1 MLIKTASFNKL
12 GKDFFRVF
20 IFVTTIEYTISGRID
35 YMGQRKKVI
44 IIGGGFG
51 GIFTA
56 RKLANHNID
65 VLLIDKQNHHLFQP
79 LLYQVAAGILS
90 PENVAIPLRL
100 VFADNKNVK
109 VRMEEVLS
117 VDRSA
122 QKVVTKENEYFYDFL
137 VIATGSTYNFF
148 GHSEWAKHVFTLKTL
163 AGALKL
169 KNHIQ
174 TQFER
179 ALISKDSAEKE
190 RLLTFAIVGAGPTG
204 VEMAGIISEI
214 AKKFTQEESAIKFQD
229 IKVNL
234 IETAERP
241 LAAFSTYLSDYSVQ
255 VMHKLGIQVKL
266 NTTVEEI
273 QHNYIKTS
281 EGEIHSNTIIWAAGV
296 LGVGAANLLNIL
308 KPARG
313 NKVTVN
319 EYLNLFDDDK
329 VFVIGDTAE
338 LMQNDRPLP
347 GLGSVAKQ
355 QGIYLGRALRKI
367 VRGEDRREIKPFKYE
382 DYGIMAIIGKRA
394 AVAELPLVH
403 LQGAPAWILWGLVH
417 LLLLIGFRNRAIVLF
432 DWVWTYLAG
441 NYSSRV
447 INQVNYEA

>member
-1 MLIKTASFNKL
+1 
-12 GKDFFRVF
+12 
-20 IFVTTIEYTISGRID
+20 
-35 YMGQRKKVI
+35 MGQRKKII
-44 IIGGGFG
+44 IIGGGFA

-56 RKLANHNID
+56 RKLANYNVD

-117 VDRSA
+117 VDRAA
-122 QKVVTKENEYFYDFL
+122 QKVITQDNEYFYDYL
-137 VIATGSTYNFF
+137 VIGTGSTYNFF
-148 GHSEWAKHVFTLKTL
+148 GRDEWAKHVFTLKTL

-174 TQFER
+174 TQFEK
-179 ALISKDSAEKE
+179 ALTTKDLAEREKM
-190 RLLTFAIVGAGPTG
+190 LNFAIVGAGPTG

-214 AKKFTQEESAIKFQD
+214 AKKFTQEESQIKFKD

-255 VMHKLGIQVKL
+255 AMHKLGIQVKL
-266 NTTVEEI
+266 NTTVEDI
-273 QHNYIKTS
+273 QKNYIKTS
-281 EGEIHSNTIIWAAGV
+281 QGEIYTNTIIWAAGV
-296 LGVGAANLLNIL
+296 LGVGAAKLLGL
-308 KPARG
+308 AKPARG

-319 EYLNLFDDDK
+319 EYLNLLDDDK
-329 VFVIGDTAE
+329 VFVVGDTAE
-338 LMQNDRPLP
+338 FMQNDRPLP

-367 VRGEDRREIKPFKYE
+367 VNGEDRRGIKPFQYK

-403 LQGAPAWILWGLVH
+403 LQGLPAWILWGLVH
-417 LLLLIGFRNRAIVLF
+417 LLLLIGFRNRAVVLF
-432 DWVWTYLAG
+432 DWIWTYLAG

-447 INQVNYEA
+447 INMVNYEA